1 MFTIK
6 DFVAKYEDYT
16 DEELID
22 IHHKMADYSQEA
34 QEALKIVIQNKG
46 GLEALVKRLEEK
58 QILANEVGRIAKE
71 TAEFGSKGID
81 VSFIKKMTNSDILSA
96 EAVDQIIDNQY
107 SVVQLELEDKKI
119 KPRTVF
125 GSLIGGAI
133 ASLVGGVLWG
143 LQMIY
148 SKRIF
153 YILFVGLVLL
163 CYGIIKISTKQS
175 KKNSVVLIATIISV
189 VLALLIGQLL
199 YEIIGY
205 RE

>member
-6 DFVAKYEDYT
+6 DFVAKYEEYT

-22 IHHKMADYSQEA
+22 IYRKIADYSEEA

-46 GLEALVKRLEEK
+46 GQEALVKRLEEK

-81 VSFIKKMTNSDILSA
+81 ASFIKKMASSDILSP

-125 GSLIGGAI
+125 GS
-133 ASLVGGVLWG
+133 
-143 LQMIY
+143 
-148 SKRIF
+148 
-153 YILFVGLVLL
+153 
-163 CYGIIKISTKQS
+163 
-175 KKNSVVLIATIISV
+175 TIISV

-199 YEIIGY
+199 YEIVGY
-205 RE
+205 RK

>member
-6 DFVAKYEDYT
+6 DFVDKYEDYT
-16 DEELID
+16 DDELIG
-22 IHHKMADYSQEA
+22 IYHKMGDYSEEA

-71 TAEFGSKGID
+71 TAEFGSKGFD
-81 VSFIKKMTNSDILSA
+81 ASFIKKMTNSAILSP

-133 ASLVGGVLWG
+133 ASLIGGVLWG

-153 YILFVGLVLL
+153 YILFIGLVLL

-189 VLALLIGQLL
+189 VLALIIGQLL

>member
-1 MFTIK
+1 MFTTK

-46 GLEALVKRLEEK
+46 GQEELEKRLEEK

-81 VSFIKKMTNSDILSA
+81 ASFIKKMTNSDILSP

-125 GSLIGGAI
+125 GSLIGGMI

-153 YILFVGLVLL
+153 YILFIGLVLL

-189 VLALLIGQLL
+189 ILALIIGQLL

>member
-6 DFVAKYEDYT
+6 DFVDKYEDYT
-16 DEELID
+16 DDELIG
-22 IHHKMADYSQEA
+22 IYHKMGDYSEEA

-81 VSFIKKMTNSDILSA
+81 ASFIKKMTNSAILSP

-133 ASLVGGVLWG
+133 ASLIGGVLWG

-153 YILFVGLVLL
+153 YILFIGLVLL

-189 VLALLIGQLL
+189 VLALIIGQLL